1 MLAMST
7 STELLL
13 CGGLLA
19 GLAGLGLL
27 GLATV
32 RLLFKRLEKA
42 DGEDF
47 SVDIPATEEAAKFGP
62 SMQDVQAA
70 IDELTS
76 FSSVFARPRGM
87 KRKSRGLVGGSA
99 AYAGIDVGNEVG
111 FALVPRAR

>member
-1 MLAMST
+1 MYLLAMST

-70 IDELTS
+70 IDELTRLATAPAG
-76 FSSVFARPRGM
+76 ARAKEAPSGQSAVKPMDRAQ
-87 KRKSRGLVGGSA
+87 VG
-99 AYAGIDVGNEVG
+99 
-111 FALVPRAR
+111 